1 MNIQTDNNRNYKY
14 QGDSPIVTGE
24 KGKFRCYY
32 INHDDKAVSRV
43 LELEQLNHPILT
55 ETGVKAW
62 MERDMD
68 CYNQRYGI
76 VYIQLTDKI
85 CYRPIRTVCD
95 ATTLDILDGQTV
107 KGWYDGYAED
117 CEKNLNK
124 MFTMIAAI
132 PKAQMKGEYYP
143 NKAVIDAYL
152 AAGMI
157 NEAGQLSEHRNAI
170 IAQREAEENRR
181 RQETEERE
189 RKAKEEEAAEK
200 ARQIAE
206 EEESLR
212 TKGHITGWGVVQLCD
227 REGINI
233 HLRTRHNLLEVVTY
247 FEGGAAHYRY
257 YGKRKPNLDGCFNTL
272 RELKNKLG
280 IAA

>member
-1 MNIQTDNNRNYKY
+1 MITQTDNNRNYKF
-14 QGDSPIVTGE
+14 QGDTPIATGE
-24 KGKFRCYY
+24 KRKIRCYY

-43 LELEQLNHPILT
+43 LELERLSHPILT
-55 ETGVKAW
+55 EAGVKAW

-76 VYIQLTDKI
+76 VYIQLTDTI

-95 ATTLDILDGQTV
+95 AKTLDILDGQTV
-107 KGWYDGYAED
+107 ERWYDGYAED
-117 CEKNLNK
+117 CERNLNK

-170 IAQREAEENRR
+170 IAQRETEEKQR
-181 RQETEERE
+181 RQEEEERE
-189 RKAKEEEAAEK
+189 RKAKEEETAEI

-233 HLRTRHNLLEVVTY
+233 HLRTRHNLLEVITC
-247 FEGGAAHYRY
+247 FEGGAAHYRC
-257 YGKRKPNLDGCFNTL
+257 YGKRKPCLDGCFNTL
-272 RELKNKLG
+272 RKLKNKLG
-280 IAA
+280 IVA